1 MGCYPCLV
9 LWRFQTFMAWGG
21 VRSWVSGGLICCEQ
35 ARGWLRPVRGKVD
48 LGSGLTMVQLEEQ
61 GLDEVIVEF

>member
-1 MGCYPCLV
+1 
-9 LWRFQTFMAWGG
+9 MAWGG